1 MKIIIQI
8 AFLIVS
14 SIAVG
19 QEWRDSLD
27 VARNAYENKDYSKAL
42 KYYESAQK
50 KAPEN
55 IDLSDEMGQSAY
67 KAREFEKAEKIYQQ
81 NGGNKKS
88 NKAKSENYHNVG
100 NSRMKSK
107 NFQGAVDAYKESL
120 RMNPN
125 DEQTRYNLSEAI
137 RQLKNEEKKKQNQDK
152 KENQQDKKNQQDNQD
167 KQEQQSQDNQEGEQD
182 QQSQGSQEN
191 TDQEGEGQQQGQL
204 PNKTVEKMLDELM
217 KQEAETKRRMSGNQG
232 GGKTPKSGK
241 DW

>member
-1 MKIIIQI
+1 MKFIIQI
-8 AFLIVS
+8 AFIIVS
-14 SIAVG
+14 SFAVG

-27 VARNAYENKDYSKAL
+27 VARKAYENKDYSKAL
-42 KYYESAQK
+42 KYYESAQS

-67 KAREFEKAEKIYQQ
+67 KAREFQKAEKIYQQ

-107 NFQGAVDAYKESL
+107 NYQGAVDAYKESL
-120 RMNPN
+120 RLNPN
-125 DEQTRYNLSEAI
+125 DDQTRYNLSEAI
-137 RQLKNEEKKKQNQDK
+137 RQLKNEEKKQQNQDK
-152 KENQQDKKNQQDNQD
+152 KENNQD
-167 KQEQQSQDNQEGEQD
+167 KQQGEQNQQNQGD
-182 QQSQGSQEN
+182 QKNS
-191 TDQEGEGQQQGQL
+191 DQEGEGQQQGQL